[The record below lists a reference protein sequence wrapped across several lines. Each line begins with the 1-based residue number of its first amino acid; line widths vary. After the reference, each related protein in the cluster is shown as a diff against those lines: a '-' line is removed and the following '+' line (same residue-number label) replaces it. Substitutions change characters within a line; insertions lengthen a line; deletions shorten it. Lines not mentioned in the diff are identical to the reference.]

1 MIDPEDDGCG
11 DADGGQEG
19 VGASVIACVDA
30 SPVFEP
36 PKHDLDFVTLSV
48 ENGVMRKLD
57 FAV

>member
-1 MIDPEDDGCG
+1 M
-11 DADGGQEG
+11 
-19 VGASVIACVDA
+19 GATVVAGVDA

-36 PKHDLDFVTLSV
+36 SKHDLDFVTLSV